1 MTKTPINIYQKSVI
15 KEIIPITIANG
26 INQQPI
32 LLASS
37 SAFLLSS
44 SFITY
49 YNLIFFHARHSLR
62 YLCI

>member
-1 MTKTPINIYQKSVI
+1 MIMTKTPINIYQKSVI

-37 SAFLLSS
+37 SAF
-44 SFITY
+44 
-49 YNLIFFHARHSLR
+49 
-62 YLCI
+62 